1 MRIELSGSTPP
12 ADQIADQLRGS
23 ISSGQLLPDE
33 RLPSVRQL
41 ARDLAVAPGT
51 VAKAYRSLE
60 GEGFVTARPG
70 GATRVSPQASP
81 ASARVLGAARALSAE
96 CARAE
101 LSADD
106 AVRILRAVWGS

>member
-60 GEGFVTARPG
+60 AGGFVTARPG
-70 GATRVSPQASP
+70 GATRVSPEASP
-81 ASARVLGAARALSAE
+81 ASERVLSAARTLSAE